1 MNNCKD
7 CSMEW
12 RERYINAVQR
22 FDRQINIAMTVTII
36 AICSAIISLIVTAF
50 CVIQTIEFINQFE
63 YVEETE
69 YSIEQDGVGQNIA
82 VLVDN
87 STVKED

>member
-1 MNNCKD
+1 
-7 CSMEW
+7 MEW

-50 CVIQTIEFINQFE
+50 CVVKTIEFINQFE
-63 YVEETE
+63 YVEETL
-69 YSIEQDGVGQNIA
+69 IEQDGDGHNIA
-82 VLVDN
+82 VI
-87 STVKED
+87 SG